1 MKKVEQAVSGSSIPS
16 KAKIEEIVDASKEE
30 LEAEF
35 SANDKG
41 IYYIIFSFIWTL
53 IATIY
58 QLRDYKLKSM
68 NLYFLTIY

>member
-41 IYYIIFSFIWTL
+41 IYYIYDLFFNRL
-53 IATIY
+53 
-58 QLRDYKLKSM
+58 
-68 NLYFLTIY
+68 